1 MSNKF
6 SIFLAEQVPL
16 GQDADDVSKRLF
28 DVIRP
33 YAVRLKNFGVNLNR
47 DLQTVCA
54 SILISVS
61 PIASM
66 PTFSYP
72 RKHQL
77 MFDS

>member
-1 MSNKF
+1 MSNNF

-28 DVIRP
+28 HVIRP

-47 DLQTVCA
+47 DIQTVCA
-54 SILISVS
+54 SMLISS

-66 PTFSYP
+66 LTFSYLC
-72 RKHQL
+72 KHQL